1 MHGIKKSR
9 FNDPKRWRRRAGKAR
24 VLAEQM
30 NDETSKKIML
40 RTAHH
45 ARQGISQA
53 QAAITTRSYF
63 ALAVVTFLSNFQP
76 LTS

>member
-1 MHGIKKSR
+1 
-9 FNDPKRWRRRAGKAR
+9 
-24 VLAEQM
+24 M